1 MASEQRWY
9 LWNAEVSFPNHEW
22 YSHAFCS
29 PQNAKT
35 YHCRHLVHRKDASQS
50 RSITFSGLEFAVTE
64 WEDPDMLGVEGE
76 SKSSSRPPKM
86 FWRKF
91 PEITINYKFETF
103 QWSFLYY
110 YSSQY
115 WSSHAAMTYSLY
127 HLKREKNYSYTT
139 QKGKKTPLNLW
150 LKIANHQGKIQNSHN
165 LLIDMHKLECSTLM
179 SITVKRNTKNAQHRS
194 KYKLTKESLTGC
206 WWWRKAKKYLAN
218 SV

>member
-110 YSSQY
+110 YSVAVLVFTFCYDIQFVPSK
-115 WSSHAAMTYSLY
+115 AGEKLLVY
-127 HLKREKNYSYTT
+127 HPKGEKNTKLVT
-139 QKGKKTPLNLW
+139 ENCKPPRK
-150 LKIANHQGKIQNSHN
+150 NS
-165 LLIDMHKLECSTLM
+165 KFS
-179 SITVKRNTKNAQHRS
+179 
-194 KYKLTKESLTGC
+194 
-206 WWWRKAKKYLAN
+206 
-218 SV
+218 